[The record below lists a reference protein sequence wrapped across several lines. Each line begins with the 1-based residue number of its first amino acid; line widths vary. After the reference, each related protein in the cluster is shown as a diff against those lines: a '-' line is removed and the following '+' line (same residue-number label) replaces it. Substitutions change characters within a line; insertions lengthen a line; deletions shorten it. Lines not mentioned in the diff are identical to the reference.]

1 MQKNTAVIL
10 LFINCIILFYKKA
23 LCLVFPIVGS
33 KQFSKSHNIFPGL
46 FLFITLTAGL
56 SVTTSGQTDFAAH
69 EDSLKRMM
77 RRIIEPEHDFE
88 RLAINYEFKTYF
100 EKVLQKEGSFDYPFD
115 SLVVVSRIKAPDE
128 SFRIISWYV
137 PLQDSKFEYFG
148 FFQSPQSGGEGYHLY
163 TLTDKAMEIT
173 EPQFENLD
181 HENWYG
187 AYYTDLIH
195 KTHRRKDYYLLL
207 GWRGD
212 NPLTRKRVLEPIR
225 IMGRGRP
232 SFGKP
237 MFRYEDNRHRRIIF
251 EYSAKASMVM
261 RYESHVLEQSR
272 RPRDI
277 IIFDRMSPSHS
288 FMKGNYQ
295 FYVPETNIFDAFM
308 FEDGKWIFVPDV
320 DARNPRRSPPPR
332 PAPPENN

>member
-1 MQKNTAVIL
+1 MQKNNSPLL
-10 LFINCIILFYKKA
+10 LFINCIILFCTKA
-23 LCLVFPIVGS
+23 LCLVSHSYSS
-33 KQFSKSHNIFPGL
+33 KNLLLNHKKFLSIFLSIFLLAGISNISP
-46 FLFITLTAGL
+46 A
-56 SVTTSGQTDFAAH
+56 QTDFTAH

-77 RRIIEPEHDFE
+77 MRIIEPEHDFE

-115 SLVVVSRIKAPDE
+115 SLVVISRIKAPDE
-128 SFRIISWYV
+128 SFRIFSWYV

-148 FFQSPQSGGEGYHLY
+148 FFQSHQSGGEGYQLF
-163 TLTDKAMEIT
+163 TLTDKAFELT
-173 EPQFENLD
+173 DPQFETLD

-225 IMGRGRP
+225 VMGKGRP
-232 SFGKP
+232 SFGNP
-237 MFRYEDNRHRRIIF
+237 MFRYENNRHRRIIF

-272 RPRDI
+272 RPQDI
-277 IIFDRMSPSHS
+277 IIFDRMAPSHS
-288 FMKGNYQ
+288 FLKGSYQ

-308 FEDGKWIFVPDV
+308 FDEGKWIFVPDV
-320 DARNPRRSPPPR
+320 DARNPQRRPPPR
-332 PAPPENN
+332 PAPPGGN